1 VAGYPSNS
9 FYVYQQVYDQ
19 AGKPIE
25 GQVVDRN
32 GDGVISDAD
41 KYLYKSPW
49 APVTMGLG
57 SRLDWKNWDFGFNLR
72 ASIGNYLF
80 NNVMQGYHNVSP
92 AAVFEEVSGFYL
104 NNRPKA
110 SVEMGWQTYNNHAI
124 FSDYWVQNA
133 SFLKCDNIT
142 LGYSFNN
149 LLKHGSYHGVG
160 GRIYGTV
167 SNVFCITKYDGI
179 DPEVFG
185 GIGGDIFP
193 RPISFIVGLSLNF

>member
-1 VAGYPSNS
+1 
-9 FYVYQQVYDQ
+9 
-19 AGKPIE
+19 
-25 GQVVDRN
+25 
-32 GDGVISDAD
+32 
-41 KYLYKSPW
+41 
-49 APVTMGLG
+49 
-57 SRLDWKNWDFGFNLR
+57 
-72 ASIGNYLF
+72 
-80 NNVMQGYHNVSP
+80 
-92 AAVFEEVSGFYL
+92 
-104 NNRPKA
+104 
-110 SVEMGWQTYNNHAI
+110 MGWQTYNNHAI

-149 LLKHGSYHGVG
+149 LFKHGSYNGVG

-193 RPISFIVGLSLNF
+193 RPISYIVGLSLNF